1 MNLSQQSSHILSTS
15 KIDSWVPNPHPSH
28 IHINSDGNRSLTN
41 LFKIYFGLKS
51 PLNYRWPLVLIIS
64 PDKNILIGI
73 LLLVVVGLLY
83 FYGGY
88 TNLFMELTERGL
100 LKVSLVGTIVG
111 LVALYF
117 VVGTLVV
124 ESRNIGDVASSS
136 IGSSVS
142 VNGTISGMRTSDGNM
157 FFTLDDGTGKIKVVL
172 WKNVLDRLVLKGFDL
187 EKIKDG
193 EKVMVEGSVEGYKG
207 EMEIIGKEIKIIA

>member
-1 MNLSQQSSHILSTS
+1 M
-15 KIDSWVPNPHPSH
+15 
-28 IHINSDGNRSLTN
+28 
-41 LFKIYFGLKS
+41 
-51 PLNYRWPLVLIIS
+51 
-64 PDKNILIGI
+64 
-73 LLLVVVGLLY
+73 VVGLLY

-142 VNGTISGMRTSDGNM
+142 VNGTVSGVRTRDWNI
-157 FFTLDDGTGKIKVVL
+157 FFSFYYWT
-172 WKNVLDRLVLKGFDL
+172 
-187 EKIKDG
+187 
-193 EKVMVEGSVEGYKG
+193 
-207 EMEIIGKEIKIIA
+207 